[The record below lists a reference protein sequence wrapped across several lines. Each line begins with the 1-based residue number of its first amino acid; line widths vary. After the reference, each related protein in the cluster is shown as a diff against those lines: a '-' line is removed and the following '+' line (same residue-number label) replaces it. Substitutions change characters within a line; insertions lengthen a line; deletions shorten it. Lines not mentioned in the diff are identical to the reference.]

1 MNINSVGKYIKK
13 YRKKKNMSQEKLAEI
28 LGLSVPYVSMIEGSQ
43 KYPALE
49 PLINL
54 ANALDVTTDQL
65 LCETLKNEY
74 EIKRSVMLDEISELP
89 KREQERIFTVVRA
102 MIEEA
107 KRK

>member
-1 MNINSVGKYIKK
+1 
-13 YRKKKNMSQEKLAEI
+13 MSQEKLAEI

-49 PLINL
+49 TLINL

>member
-49 PLINL
+49 TLINL

>member
-28 LGLSVPYVSMIEGSQ
+28 LGLSVPYVSMMEGSQ

-49 PLINL
+49 TLINL